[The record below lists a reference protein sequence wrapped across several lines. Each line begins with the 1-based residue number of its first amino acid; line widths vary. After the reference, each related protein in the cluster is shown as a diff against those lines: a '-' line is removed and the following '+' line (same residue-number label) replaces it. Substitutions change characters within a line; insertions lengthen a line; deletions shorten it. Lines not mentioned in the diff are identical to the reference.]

1 MTKSEDELEAQL
13 ETPDAQAEQK
23 KAELAQLRVEIDKL
37 DSEIATLLASRY
49 ELVQEIGKRK
59 SVHHIPVLDPER
71 EKNIIAKVRT
81 KAKDEHCANF
91 IQKIFEQIFKASRD
105 KQVDDMSNNGKQ

>member
-1 MTKSEDELEAQL
+1 MTKSENELE
-13 ETPDAQAEQK
+13 EQK
-23 KAELAQLRVEIDKL
+23 KSELAQLRVGIDKL
-37 DSEIATLLASRY
+37 DSEIATLLVSRY

-59 SVHHIPVLDPER
+59 SVNHIPVLDPER
-71 EKNIIAKVRT
+71 EKSIITRVRA

-105 KQVDDMSNNGKQ
+105 KQVDDMSGTG

>member
-1 MTKSEDELEAQL
+1 MPEQGNESPMTKSDSDL
-13 ETPDAQAEQK
+13 DDEQK
-23 KAELAQLRVEIDKL
+23 KSELAQLRVEIDQL
-37 DSEIATLLASRY
+37 DSQIALLLASRF

-71 EKNIIAKVRT
+71 EQNIIAKVRS
-81 KAKDEHCANF
+81 KAKDADCANF

-105 KQVDDMSNNGKQ
+105 KQVDDMNSKTL